1 MDFSFVFKTIF
12 ISFFIFILIYVI
24 NFASTQKD
32 LVTSNNFG
40 VKNATKEALNLGVL
54 RTEDVVSYDNEVLLE
69 STIKNYL
76 VNNNLSVDDVNFDIA
91 INNNIVT
98 VKIGTSKNLFDNTS
112 NSYGI
117 FSYVIERSE

>member
-24 NFASTQKD
+24 NFSSTQKD

-54 RTEDVVSYDNEVLLE
+54 RTEDVVSYDNEILLE

-76 VNNNLSVDDVNFDIA
+76 VNNNLSIDDVNFDIA
-91 INNNIVT
+91 VNDNIVT

>member
-54 RTEDVVSYDNEVLLE
+54 RTEDVVSYDNEILLE

-76 VNNNLSVDDVNFDIA
+76 ANNNLSVDDVNFDIA

>member
-1 MDFSFVFKTIF
+1 MDFSIVFKTIF